1 MGKEIKGEKKRKKD
15 NKFLEVLNPGL
26 YIVLHSP
33 PRWGGGEIKG
43 LETGKKCKGEKRKF
57 GETKTFGS
65 TKF

>member
-33 PRWGGGEIKG
+33 PRWGGGNKG
-43 LETGKKCKGEKRKF
+43 FRDGEKM
-57 GETKTFGS
+57 
-65 TKF
+65 